1 MDDSTLEENRF
12 WGRTFFQ
19 AKHTRPSLER
29 RKRDLTTPQKK
40 PATTQAELW
49 MRHLF
54 EGTPRDHDPGDRMI
68 VMHNGRVIHEIAL
81 DRLDTETLVGRH
93 PNADLQLESHKMGM
107 YHLALIKTG
116 GHLYLRS
123 LDQDVGVLLD
133 RRKVTSRSPISLWD
147 GACVDLPGYRL
158 EFALSGAARA
168 ESVEGTEL
176 EDLAEIPRFFYTPPA
191 PPASPVLA
199 NLIEHRS
206 TIGLWSEGQTTVK
219 VVDIIDETH
228 ETKTFRLAGEQPLL
242 FSYRPGQFVTFILEI
257 DGKEVK
263 RSYSMS
269 SSPSRPHLLEITIKR
284 VTNGLVSNWFCD
296 HVKLGQRLTIR
307 GPSGKFSCFEYPNSK
322 MLFIGAG
329 SGITPIVS
337 MSRWMSDTGAD
348 VDVKLLASFKSPND
362 IIFRK
367 ELEVLSARS
376 RRFDVAITLTS
387 DWLGT
392 DSWHGF
398 RGRIRSEMLQMF
410 VPDLDE
416 RDVFLCGP
424 EPFFKTVRQTLYE
437 LGFDLSRLHSES
449 FGSGRSAQGGGSV
462 EKTLQLSGPTH
473 QVTFVRSG
481 VTVQTDEHVSLL
493 ELAEAHGIEID
504 YSCRVGSCGA
514 CEVKCAGQ
522 VNIDSECGID
532 VQSRQAGFVYACCTW
547 ATGDLALQA

>member
-1 MDDSTLEENRF
+1 MDDSTLEENKF
-12 WGRTFFQ
+12 WGRTFFHDRH
-19 AKHTRPSLER
+19 ARPSLGR
-29 RKRDLTTPQKK
+29 RKHDLTAPQNTPL
-40 PATTQAELW
+40 TSQAELW
-49 MRHLF
+49 MKRLF
-54 EGTPRDHDPGDRMI
+54 EGVPRDQDPGDRMI
-68 VMHNGRVIHEIAL
+68 VIQNGRVIHEIAV

-107 YHLALIKTG
+107 YHLALIKSG
-116 GHLYLRS
+116 RHLYLRT
-123 LDQDVGVLLD
+123 LDQDAGVLLD
-133 RRKVTSRSPISLWD
+133 RKKFASRSPISMWD

-158 EFALSGAARA
+158 EFVLRGVPRPESFDDAA
-168 ESVEGTEL
+168 L
-176 EDLAEIPRFFYTPPA
+176 EDIAEIPRFFYTPPA

-199 NLIEHRS
+199 NLIESRS
-206 TIGLWSEGQTTVK
+206 TIGLWSEGQTLVK

-228 ETKTFRLAGEQPLL
+228 DTKTFRLAGEQPLL
-242 FSYRPGQFVTFILEI
+242 FSYHPGQFVTFILEI

-284 VTNGLVSNWFCD
+284 VPGGLVSNWFCD
-296 HVKLGQRLTIR
+296 HVKLGQRLTIK
-307 GPSGKFSCFEYPNSK
+307 GPTGKFSCFEYPNSK

-348 VDVKLLASFKSPND
+348 VDVKLLASFKSPPD

-367 ELEVLSARS
+367 ELELLSARS

-392 DSWHGF
+392 ESWHGF
-398 RGRIRSEMLQMF
+398 RGRVRGEMLRMF

-424 EPFFKTVRQTLYE
+424 EPFFKAVRQTLHD

-449 FGSGRSAQGGGSV
+449 FGSGRSAQGSGSI
-462 EKTLQLSGPTH
+462 EKTLHLEGPIH

-481 VTVQTDEHVSLL
+481 ITVQTDEHISLL

-504 YSCRVGSCGA
+504 YSCRVGSCGE

-522 VNIDSECGID
+522 VKVDGECTIDAK
-532 VQSRQAGFVYACCTW
+532 SREAGFVYSCCTW
-547 ATGDLALQA
+547 ATGDIELQA